1 MKKSNGRIFRDREKM
16 KTYLLKIFKYK
27 EAVPK
32 ITVYKVTTDSIYR
45 IIGKMYCSC
54 SAIWK
59 IDRID
64 YCRWSRKRE
73 EFWYKL
79 GYKVR
84 TYYEPTLSED

>member
-27 EAVPK
+27 EAKPD

-54 SAIWK
+54 SAI
-59 IDRID
+59 
-64 YCRWSRKRE
+64 
-73 EFWYKL
+73 
-79 GYKVR
+79 
-84 TYYEPTLSED
+84 

>member
-1 MKKSNGRIFRDREKM
+1 M

-27 EAVPK
+27 EAKPD

-45 IIGKMYCSC
+45 IIGKFYC

-73 EFWYKL
+73 EFWLKL

-84 TYYEPTLSED
+84 TYYEPTLPED